1 MTWELIAANIEVR
14 GYEVFPRLRMI
25 YIRNKHQFF
34 ARWTHWVNFP
44 LLFVMVWSGLLIYWA
59 NAVYRVGI
67 GSLTLF
73 HFFPNGV
80 YSALKLDHRLAQ
92 GMAWHFYFM
101 WFFALNGFV
110 YVLFTLV
117 TGHWR
122 EMLPTR
128 RGLLDAAL
136 VTLHDL
142 GLRKECPPQGKYNA
156 AQQIAYSAII
166 VMGLGSLLTGLAI
179 YRPVQLHWLASLLGG
194 YEWARMEH
202 FALTVAYVLFF
213 LVHVAQVAR
222 AGWNN
227 FRSMV
232 TGYEIV
238 PDIQHT
244 GLQHSDLPH
253 SDLQHPDLE
262 HSEAHGD

>member
-1 MTWELIAANIEVR
+1 MV
-14 GYEVFPRLRMI
+14 

-44 LLFVMVWSGLLIYWA
+44 ILFVMIWSGLLIYWA
-59 NAVYRVGI
+59 YSVYRI
-67 GSLTLF
+67 GLGEVTLF
-73 HFFPNGV
+73 HFFPKSF
-80 YSALKLDHRLAQ
+80 YSILKLDHSLAD
-92 GMAWHFYFM
+92 GMAWHFFFM
-101 WFFALNGFV
+101 WFFALNGAA
-110 YVLFTLV
+110 YVLLTFL

-128 RGLLDAAL
+128 RGLRDALL

-166 VMGLGSLLTGLAI
+166 LMGAGSLLTGLAI
-179 YRPVQLHWLASLLGG
+179 YRPIQVHWLTSLLGG

-202 FALTVAYVLFF
+202 FALTIGYVLFF
-213 LVHVAQVAR
+213 VVHVAQVAR

-232 TGYEIV
+232 AGYEVV
-238 PDIQHT
+238 PPTRRAEVQ
-244 GLQHSDLPH
+244 
-253 SDLQHPDLE
+253 
-262 HSEAHGD
+262 GD